1 MDDPDPATEETV
13 RKVTKALSKLTNAEL
28 PPLND
33 PIDIPNE
40 GPQLPAIADEAA
52 PTPAEKQSLVQY
64 IGTPAPAAP
73 RASNILKALHILG
86 AHQIVKLTA
95 ALGGPNGA
103 AKTAAQ
109 AAKTAASLAKDALVN
124 DTNGVHPTKHVGGAI
139 VPMNQ
144 GDIKTN
150 LKALIPELDS
160 AKGGAGGAIAPI
172 TGPEAD
178 AALAAAHDLITTKA
192 SETSINKIVDI
203 IAGESDWVRIRPKMG
218 GAKRRRKSRKA
229 RKSRKSRRS
238 RRSRKSRR
246 YRRY

>member
-1 MDDPDPATEETV
+1 MDDPDPATVETV
-13 RKVTKALSKLTNAEL
+13 KKVTKALSKLTNAE
-28 PPLND
+28 PPALND
-33 PIDIPNE
+33 PIDIPDE
-40 GPQLPAIADEAA
+40 GTQLPGIINPAA
-52 PTPAEKQSLVQY
+52 PTPNEKQLLVQY

-95 ALGGPNGA
+95 ALAGPAGP

-109 AAKTAASLAKDALVN
+109 AAKLAARTAIDALVN
-124 DTNGVHPTKHVGGAI
+124 DTNGVHPTKLVGGAI

-172 TGPEAD
+172 TGTEAD

>member
-1 MDDPDPATEETV
+1 MGDPDPATEETV

-33 PIDIPNE
+33 PIDIPDE
-40 GPQLPAIADEAA
+40 GPQLPGLADEAA
-52 PTPAEKQSLVQY
+52 PTPAEKQLLVQY
-64 IGTPAPAAP
+64 IGTTVPPIP
-73 RASNILKALHILG
+73 KPSNILKALHILG
-86 AHQIVKLTA
+86 AHQNVKLTA
-95 ALGGPNGA
+95 AAAGAPGG

-109 AAKTAASLAKDALVN
+109 AAVQAAKTAIDALVN
-124 DTNGVHPTKHVGGAI
+124 DTTGVHPTKPVGAPGPRMGQAAI
-139 VPMNQ
+139 E
-144 GDIKTN
+144 TN

-160 AKGGAGGAIAPI
+160 TKGGAGGAIAPI
-172 TGPEAD
+172 TAAEAT
-178 AALAAAHDLITTKA
+178 AASTAAHDLIVQHA
-192 SETSINKIVDI
+192 QATSINKIVSI
-203 IAGESDWVRIRPKMG
+203 ITGQSDWVKIRPIMG